1 MKIKNK
7 RMKAYSFVILA
18 GGLAR
23 RMGQPKH
30 SLKTGGKTFLE
41 LLVTLAE
48 NYSND
53 IIISG
58 NPEKIT
64 CTKYKVI
71 PDEIKNCGPIG
82 GLYTCIKQAKNQN
95 IIVLPIDMP
104 LISNEI
110 LDLLINSHNENSFAT
125 IISHRDK
132 PFPVLGI
139 YSKKILPEIESKI
152 KSGDYKILNLLR
164 SVPHQTIDA
173 SGLENA
179 DKQLQ
184 NINTPEDYKAVE

>member
-1 MKIKNK
+1 
-7 RMKAYSFVILA
+7 MKAYSFVILA

-41 LLVTLAE
+41 RLVTIAE
-48 NYSND
+48 NHRKD

-58 NPEKIT
+58 DPEKIT

-104 LISNEI
+104 LITNEVI
-110 LDLLINSHNENSFAT
+110 ELLINNHNENSYAT

-132 PFPVLGI
+132 LFPILGI
-139 YSKKILPEIESKI
+139 YSKNILPEIEKKI

-173 SGLENA
+173 SGLKDA
-179 DKQLQ
+179 HKQLQ
-184 NINTPEDYKAVE
+184 NINTPEDYKSVE